1 MWPYKKKLA
10 SGRGGKRWNTCK
22 GTCERKEGR
31 HTCHARHQTTPNPI
45 SPFVS
50 LGSPGHSLSSLSC
63 PNQPLIP
70 NPNPNLTLTP
80 NSWKFTPIHLRFLSP
95 PWNLFDAILHT
106 QALDIPQPWRA
117 LRTISEP
124 LSPGRSLIWTRAW
137 ADLCSPLHPPRKIPL
152 PLPLSMPRYQLQ
164 LLLLLRLCRLRRC
177 RLVPGWFLRTL
188 STKWI
193 SFFVRL
199 CRIRVSGCQVSCH
212 ALGFVFLGF
221 N

>member
-1 MWPYKKKLA
+1 MGEVGRDGILVKARVKGRKGGTLA
-10 SGRGGKRWNTCK
+10 TPAIRRP
-22 GTCERKEGR
+22 
-31 HTCHARHQTTPNPI
+31 QTLSP
-45 SPFVS
+45 PFVS
-50 LGSPGHSLSSLSC
+50 LGSPGHSFSSLSC

-137 ADLCSPLHPPRKIPL
+137 ADWCSPLHPPRKIPL

-164 LLLLLRLCRLRRC
+164 LLLLLRLCRLR
-177 RLVPGWFLRTL
+177 WFRDDFWGLCQPSGSVSLGGSAESAWAAVKWVATL
-188 STKWI
+188 
-193 SFFVRL
+193 
-199 CRIRVSGCQVSCH
+199 
-212 ALGFVFLGF
+212 
-221 N
+221 